1 MSSMGSETS
10 FTGSMLRFEAA
21 SPRNGSVSNKIW
33 NNCVRIS
40 NLDPR
45 VPLNMYENAVKL
57 VLGDL
62 TWTILIFY
70 YQHRVD
76 ASVPIEDTVTINRKC
91 LSSIAV

>member
-1 MSSMGSETS
+1 
-10 FTGSMLRFEAA
+10 
-21 SPRNGSVSNKIW
+21 
-33 NNCVRIS
+33 
-40 NLDPR
+40 LDPR

-57 VLGDL
+57 VLRDL